1 MKIICLVDTK
11 SVLYAEPCSSP
22 PLLFSRFAAVFKTKK
37 KEKRRERVDKKMN
50 EADFILPDAP
60 RLIDLSQ
67 IATIEELVARREGIT
82 SRYNDFVGLLA
93 SRRSHLQEALR

>member
-11 SVLYAEPCSSP
+11 SVLYFEPCSSP

-37 KEKRRERVDKKMN
+37 EKRRERVDKKMN
-50 EADFILPDAP
+50 EADLILPDAP